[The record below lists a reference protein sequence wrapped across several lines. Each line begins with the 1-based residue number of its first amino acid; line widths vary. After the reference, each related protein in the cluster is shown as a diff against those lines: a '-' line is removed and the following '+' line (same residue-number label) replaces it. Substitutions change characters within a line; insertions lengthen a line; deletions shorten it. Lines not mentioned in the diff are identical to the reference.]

1 MSYQDDSFLYLF
13 NSNATYGKTVSN
25 ICLKKLIPDLQFYF
39 CSLSFAYLPNKA
51 SKEKLIYCCYHIISV
66 SYKLL
71 KCLFSSNIEE
81 YNSKVLGKLAKQA
94 GSGCVQGTFAPV
106 WQALRTTAEKL
117 SSLHMQMVQ
126 KISDLVKEVTKYAE
140 ELHKKHKSVSLF
152 SV

>member
-1 MSYQDDSFLYLF
+1 MMVGKQYNFYCHYYFICESY
-13 NSNATYGKTVSN
+13 V
-25 ICLKKLIPDLQFYF
+25 
-39 CSLSFAYLPNKA
+39 
-51 SKEKLIYCCYHIISV
+51 H
-66 SYKLL
+66 KLL

-152 SV
+152 FSTVNSRSSAVVKFFLTNVRKNGSAQVSVNDIGPSRFYLVKPIY